1 MPTTVAKE
9 ASLGNVTDEKIQ
21 PSKLANGFFVFALFV
36 VLIGNLLGNFMVLY
50 VVHHK
55 WKNQRQRVTHSLMAN
70 LACIDLSVSILI
82 LSGLVRAISFKSSG
96 VSKINCQLGG
106 FLSTSI
112 GAASIL
118 TLAAISIDR

>member
-9 ASLGNVTDEKIQ
+9 TSLSNVTDEEIQ
-21 PSKLANGFFVFALFV
+21 LSKLANGFFVFALFV
-36 VLIGNLLGNFMVLY
+36 VLIGNLLGNPMVLY

-82 LSGLVRAISFKSSG
+82 LSGLVRAISFKSG